1 MTQKIVRHAVSQK
14 IAILLDSTE
23 NNFEVLRLGNLEAI
37 RDWGHAA
44 DYCVA
49 YQKMLEHVDSRVR
62 RIEEDEK

>member
-14 IAILLDSTE
+14 IAILDSTE

-49 YQKMLEHVDSRVR
+49 YQKMLEHVDSRVS
-62 RIEEDEK
+62 RIEEGEK